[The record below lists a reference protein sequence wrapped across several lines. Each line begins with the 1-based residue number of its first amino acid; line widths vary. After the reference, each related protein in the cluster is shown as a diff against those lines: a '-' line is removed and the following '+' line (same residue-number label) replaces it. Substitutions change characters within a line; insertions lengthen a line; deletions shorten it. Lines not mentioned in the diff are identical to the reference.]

1 MLEKSLGKEISREMY
16 FNWLHGPLDR
26 MKLVEGRN
34 GADKRWILTNKKR
47 EIIPDLECSSFV
59 LTPIY
64 WLFLLL
70 TFPTTVKWGWDSTVN
85 YKNIGSSYFWT
96 LMCISLPF
104 LDAIASHTC
113 YVALLLYFWLNWAI
127 QNTKLNLSP

>member
-85 YKNIGSSYFWT
+85 YVQKYWK
-96 LMCISLPF
+96 F
-104 LDAIASHTC
+104 LFLNTNVHFSALFRRDSIAHLLCYIILLVELSHLTHKT
-113 YVALLLYFWLNWAI
+113 
-127 QNTKLNLSP
+127 QN